1 MLEGKYNSKETEK
14 KWQDFWEETGIY
26 KFNPESTE
34 KMFSIDNPP
43 PTVNGKIHIGHVFSY
58 TQIEMIARYMRM
70 KGHNVFYP
78 FGFDDNGLPTE
89 RLVEKQIGKKANQLS
104 REEFTKLCLE
114 TTAKYEEQF
123 KELFKSLGFSADW
136 DYMYSTMGEKA
147 QITSQKSFID
157 LYNKG
162 KLHHEEKPCL
172 WCKECQTS
180 IAQAELE
187 TKEVDTKFN
196 YLNFRIPE
204 LNENLEIATTRPE
217 LLPGC
222 VAVFVNPNDQEKAK
236 YIGKEIEVPLLGY
249 TVKIMADEKVDL
261 DKGTGAVMCCT
272 YGDATDVEWCKK
284 YNLPVKQIIQKDGTI
299 SKDIEKYGGMTTEE
313 AREAIIKDLQEKGY
327 LVKQED
333 LKHQIGVHERCGT
346 PAEFIRE
353 KQWEIDLVDDKES
366 LLKAGSEVN
375 WNPKSMKARY
385 DDWVKNIQ
393 WNWGISRQR
402 YFGIPFPV
410 WYCKDCGE
418 TVLAKE
424 EQLPVNPLSTNPNEP
439 CPCCG
444 GTEFEP
450 EKDVMDTWATSSLTP
465 LINADWA
472 KDENG
477 EMMKK
482 IYPMSLRANA
492 HDIIRTWDFYTIA
505 KGLYHTGKLPWKDIM
520 IAGHVLAQKGEK
532 ISKSK
537 CNSGM
542 EPEKLLDKYS
552 ADAIRYWTATGKLGN
567 DVMYSDETLR
577 DANKFINKLWN
588 AAKFATMNLQ
598 DYNPEENR
606 DTELLPMDRWTL
618 SKLAKMKEEYDE
630 YFSRYEPGL
639 ALNTYQKYFWDYCDN
654 YVEIAKHRLYNPDL
668 YGEDARKSAQK
679 ATYDSMLQLL
689 KMGSVYLPHVT
700 EEIYQ
705 DFFRDKEKAESIHIT
720 DMDNFEY
727 LPDQTL
733 IEQGNAVVDA
743 ISDVRKYKSENNLSL
758 RTPITSAKL
767 VVKPENRQFTE
778 QALLDIKNTT
788 NISDIQLEEG
798 TETGISD
805 IDIDWQEVER
815 INEERRKEKELRK
828 QKKAEEKRKNETEQR
843 KAKFGKEQ
851 FEQAYKEQDIQS
863 NIIKDM
869 LQEEPKKED
878 DKEQTL

>member
-1 MLEGKYNSKETEK
+1 MLEGKYDAKKSEK

-26 KFNPESTE
+26 KFDTSGE
-34 KMFSIDNPP
+34 KGEIYSIDNPP

-70 KGHNVFYP
+70 KGYNVFYP

-147 QITSQKSFID
+147 QRTSQKSFID

-172 WCKECQTS
+172 WCSECQTS

-187 TKEVDTKFN
+187 TKEVETKFN

-222 VAVFVNPNDQEKAK
+222 VAVFVNPKDEKKAK

-249 TVKIMADEKVDL
+249 KVKILGDDKVEL

-272 YGDATDVEWCKK
+272 FGDATDVEWCRK
-284 YNLPVKQIIQKDGTI
+284 YNLPTKQIIQKDGRI
-299 SKDIEKYGGMTTEE
+299 SSEVENYGGMTISD
-313 AREAIIKDLQEKGY
+313 AREAIIRDLSKEGY
-327 LVKQED
+327 LLKQED
-333 LKHQIGVHERCGT
+333 LMHQTGVHERCGT
-346 PAEFIRE
+346 PAEFVRE
-353 KQWEIDLVDDKES
+353 KQWEIDLVEDKER

-410 WYCKDCGE
+410 WYCKGCGD
-418 TVLAKE
+418 TILAKE
-424 EQLPVNPLSTNPNEP
+424 EDLPVNPLSTKPSEP

-444 GTEFEP
+444 GTDFEP

-465 LINADWA
+465 LINAEWA

-477 EMMKK
+477 ELMNK
-482 IYPMSLRANA
+482 IFPMSLRANA

-505 KGLYHTGKLPWKDIM
+505 KSLYHTGELPWKDIM
-520 IAGHVLAQKGEK
+520 VAGHVLAQKGEK
-532 ISKSK
+532 ISKRKS
-537 CNSGM
+537 NGSM
-542 EPEKLLDKYS
+542 EPEKLLERYS
-552 ADAIRYWTATGKLGN
+552 ADAIRYWTAGGRLGN
-567 DVMYSDETLR
+567 DVMFSEETLR
-577 DANKFINKLWN
+577 EGNKFINKLWN

-598 DYNPEENR
+598 DYNPEEAK
-606 DTELLPMDRWTL
+606 DIELLPMDKWTL
-618 SKLAKMKEEYDE
+618 SKLAKMKQEYDDN
-630 YFSRYEPGL
+630 FSKYEPAL
-639 ALNTYQKYFWDYCDN
+639 ALNAYQKYFWDYCDN

-668 YGEDARKSAQK
+668 YGEDAKKSAQK

-705 DFFRDKEKAESIHIT
+705 GFFKDKEKKESIHI
-720 DMDNFEY
+720 MDIDDFEY
-727 LPDQTL
+727 EADKDL
-733 IEQGNAVVDA
+733 IESGNRVVDI
-743 ISDVRKYKSENNLSL
+743 ISGIRKYKSENNMSL
-758 RTPITSAKL
+758 RTPIKSADIEVEPQYKEF
-767 VVKPENRQFTE
+767 VESAMQ
-778 QALLDIKNTT
+778 DIKNTGTLENANLEVGANT
-788 NISDIQLEEG
+788 NVSSIE
-798 TETGISD
+798 
-805 IDIDWQEVER
+805 IDKEALER
-815 INEERRKEKELRK
+815 INEEKRKKKEAQQQ
-828 QKKAEEKRKNETEQR
+828 QKKFAESDFKS
-843 KAKFGKEQ
+843 
-851 FEQAYKEQDIQS
+851 AYEGQVVDG

-869 LQEEPKKED
+869 LKDEKVQEKDEVEK
-878 DKEQTL
+878 